1 MQRMNEMT
9 SQPIVEDEIDLIEL
23 IKVLIKRKKIILLSV
38 FFMLILGLLSGLFI
52 KNQNY
57 ESRVLINFNFE
68 EIIRGENPDGTLFD
82 INLLTSTPVLNKVI
96 ENEPS
101 LKEKNIG
108 VESLKRAVKLNPIIP
123 NHITKQIEE
132 SYKNGSIFNYYPSTF
147 LITFKLTKNFDYDR
161 KILDKIIYEY
171 KSYYEYRYNRL
182 EVIGKASGNY
192 DKYDYV
198 ELLEIVDNNL
208 LNLRNFLV
216 DEKSNKFRSST
227 LLLTYSDL
235 LSEVDLLENIEVKNL
250 KSIVE
255 NKNLSKNKWRI
266 IEKYRNLIKDLELK
280 KAKYLAEEK
289 IIKEMLDNYKPES
302 NQVIV
307 PNFDGSIMEDNKESY
322 YGRLIEKATEAG
334 INAVSLAE
342 DIIYYKSRIAEL
354 ENENDENSV
363 YIDDV
368 NVLIVSIQDK
378 YNRIISDV
386 NLLNK
391 EYNQVYFSNMIK
403 KISPIESINET
414 KLELYLLVSLVMGL
428 FLGVVIIF
436 ILEFKNKHL

>member
-108 VESLKRAVKLNPIIP
+108 LEDLKEAVKLNPIIP